1 MLKTVNQSWSISQK
15 FRDRYGS
22 TWADMDF
29 FFKDK
34 VYAETFKADPMN
46 TEVGKLQ
53 LAGMSIPF
61 KYKDLLSHSKVAAKV
76 VTHCHRADISEKFEI
91 DIKSKIHLL
100 NKQEI
105 NRLRETLDD
114 AIVTVQRSYELGLYL

>member
-1 MLKTVNQSWSISQK
+1 MLKTVNQSWSISEK
-15 FRDRYGS
+15 FRDRFGS

-34 VYAETFKADPMN
+34 VYAETFKDDPMN

-61 KYKDLLSHSKVAAKV
+61 KFKDLLSHSKVAAKAGMLSYK
-76 VTHCHRADISEKFEI
+76 ADISEKFEI